1 MGQRQAEE
9 ESLGQFQGNRGMQ
22 TAVSGELFDFYEGCW
37 LEATSKPG
45 LSILSLGGRDFK
57 LCPHPRY
64 LGFLVLFI

>member
-9 ESLGQFQGNRGMQ
+9 ESLGQFQGNRGIQ
-22 TAVSGELFDFYEGCW
+22 IAVSGELFDFYAGCW

-45 LSILSLGGRDFK
+45 LNSLSLGERNFK

-64 LGFLVLFI
+64 LEFLVLFV